1 MVERLDADG
10 NIPRIGVP
18 DMVVVIAMWHCASRF
33 SFALDVLV
41 THLMH
46 ADHRVYY
53 VWIRAAEASV
63 PPAVRELRWG
73 AKKVSSRRQIDS
85 SSARRP
91 DRTPAQLMA
100 GNEQTQ
106 QIFSRGLLDQYCHQR
121 KGAIVRGPQAAA
133 GFWRARSP
141 RHRPGAHTR
150 GNCKR

>member
-1 MVERLDADG
+1 
-10 NIPRIGVP
+10 
-18 DMVVVIAMWHCASRF
+18 MVVVIAMWHCASRF

-85 SSARRP
+85 SSARCAPTRP
-91 DRTPAQLMA
+91 DSRAANGRKRADPADLQPRL
-100 GNEQTQ
+100 
-106 QIFSRGLLDQYCHQR
+106 
-121 KGAIVRGPQAAA
+121 
-133 GFWRARSP
+133 ARP
-141 RHRPGAHTR
+141 VLPPA
-150 GNCKR
+150 